1 MLVGPGADEL
11 KVFARLRVTSSSEM
25 SEKGHSECIGG
36 SSGWTGGMGRGTV
49 GKKHST
55 RTVWTSVVKV
65 ARLPSCFNRGG
76 MWLTRLPWRHLV
88 TVQSLS
94 EVV

>member
-11 KVFARLRVTSSSEM
+11 VVFARLSATSSLEM
-25 SEKGHSECIGG
+25 SGKDHGVWIGG

-55 RTVWTSVVKV
+55 RTVWTSVVEV
-65 ARLPSCFNRGG
+65 ARLLSCFNRGG
-76 MWLTRLPWRHLV
+76 MWLTHL
-88 TVQSLS
+88 L
-94 EVV
+94 